1 MKWHLLLK
9 LGIYPILILFTC
21 LGVVSLAQSRQEI
34 LVDNCKNNHCQ
45 QSPIPLPSNQLTVV
59 QIRHIADSITVKVLS
74 KEFLGSGTLL
84 KKSQGVYTVIT
95 NAHVLRAAK
104 SPYRIQ
110 TPDGRIYQTTLIKT
124 VKLDGNDLGL
134 LQFRSPDTVY
144 EVANLGDSST
154 LGVGDKVFVGG
165 FTAKFPPKQP
175 EQKEEKNSSWVFHIF
190 SSSHLRRER
199 GLVFTTGE
207 VSLLLQKALKGGYQ
221 IGYTNDIRK
230 GMSGAP
236 LLNIYGE
243 VVGINGL
250 HKEHLWDAV
259 DLYEDGT
266 EPSKPLQEQITRSS
280 LAVPVKTVFKQFPQL
295 NGSQDLTKGEFT
307 INFNTAK
314 VDSQDN
320 QVK

>member
-1 MKWHLLLK
+1 M
-9 LGIYPILILFTC
+9 FTC
-21 LGVVSLAQSRQEI
+21 LGGISLAVQRQKIVVHTCKDNNCGLSPTTQS
-34 LVDNCKNNHCQ
+34 
-45 QSPIPLPSNQLTVV
+45 SSQLTVA
-59 QIRHIADSITVKVLS
+59 QIRQIANSITVKVLS

-104 SPYRIQ
+104 PPYHIQTLDVQ
-110 TPDGRIYQTTLIKT
+110 TPDGRIYQATVIKT

-134 LQFRSPDTVY
+134 LQFRSPDAVY

-165 FTAKFPPKQP
+165 FTANVAPKQQ
-175 EQKEEKNSSWVFHIF
+175 EQQKEDKNNSWLLGLFP
-190 SSSHLRRER
+190 SSHLRQKR
-199 GLVFTTGE
+199 GLIFTTGE
-207 VSLLLQKALKGGYQ
+207 ISLLLEKALKGGYQ

-236 LLNIYGE
+236 LLNIRGQ

-250 HKEHLWDAV
+250 HKEPLWDAA

-266 EPSKPLQEQITRSS
+266 KPSKTLQEQMNRCS
-280 LAVPVKTVFKQFPQL
+280 LAIPMKTVFKEFPQL
-295 NGSQDLTKGEFT
+295 NVSKDFQMKSVSPRTHFE
-307 INFNTAK
+307 INFNTAR
-314 VDSQDN
+314 VDS
-320 QVK
+320 